1 MKFVLVTKDK
11 EVAAAAAT
19 AYGSHYGLA
28 VYEEW
33 KDALNACEGADL
45 LFVDLIATLKE
56 SGKVEGYE
64 EFAFAKMAHE
74 VAKTTPLVVIAPPP
88 EYELDAMVGW
98 PNFLFAM
105 VRRPVTERL
114 FRQASGW
121 V

>member
-1 MKFVLVTKDK
+1 MKFLLVTKDK
-11 EVAAAAAT
+11 DVAAAAAT
-19 AYGSHYGLA
+19 AYGTHYGLL

-33 KDALNACEGADL
+33 SEALNHCEGVDMI
-45 LFVDLIATLKE
+45 FVDLVATLKE
-56 SGKVEGYE
+56 PGKIEGYE
-64 EFAFAKMAHE
+64 QFAFAKMAHD
-74 VAKTTPLVVIAPPP
+74 VAAPIPLVVIAPPSD
-88 EYELDAMVGW
+88 YELDAMVGW